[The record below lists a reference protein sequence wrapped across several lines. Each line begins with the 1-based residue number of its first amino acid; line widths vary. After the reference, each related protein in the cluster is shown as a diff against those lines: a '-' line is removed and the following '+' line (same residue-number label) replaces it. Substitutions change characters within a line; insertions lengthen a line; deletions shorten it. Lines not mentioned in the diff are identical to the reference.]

1 MMSSVFNMSLKGL
14 WEIHIGYPV
23 GADLTFVVSDT
34 F

>member
-1 MMSSVFNMSLKGL
+1 MMSSVFTMSLKGL
-14 WEIHIGYPV
+14 WEIDIGYPV